1 MIPVAAAAMEQG
13 AYRRSY
19 DYLIK
24 LQVLD
29 EIETLSALED
39 ISEETIGKIFDE
51 WKTRLT
57 FSQYSLSTLEPVLKV
72 RRALVEM
79 TIGKVQSEAVKVK
92 LKTELSHCWLMS
104 AKVARKA
111 GQLNKAYNLLLEA
124 QKFSHKEVFLERAK
138 LSWARDGKNEAIA
151 ILEKGISDQ
160 FPTVCSGSSSGDRK
174 SQMEALPPE
183 EKQVC
188 GHIRNFQFTL
198 ITKD

>member
-1 MIPVAAAAMEQG
+1 MEQG
-13 AYRRSY
+13 AYRRCY

-29 EIETLSALED
+29 EIETFSTLEPT
-39 ISEETIGKIFDE
+39 EANFEKMFTE

-79 TIGKVQSEAVKVK
+79 AVSKEKDETLKVK
-92 LKTELSHCWLMS
+92 LKTELSQCWLMS

-124 QKFSHKEVFLERAK
+124 QNFSNKEVFIERAK
-138 LSWARDGKNEAIA
+138 LSWARDAKTEAIT
-151 ILEKGISDQ
+151 ILEKGIADQ
-160 FPTVCSGSSSGDRK
+160 FPTLKFGFERSKMNDYTT
-174 SQMEALPPE
+174 ETLE
-183 EKQVC
+183 VC
-188 GHIRNFQFTL
+188 GKAKLLLAR
-198 ITKD
+198 